1 MLVPAALASWLWFVR
16 AMYNKEFWG
25 LLDYNWS
32 SIRSQNTL
40 ENSLYKMI
48 DALKRVGNKFFCR
61 GNLVQA

>member
-48 DALKRVGNKFFCR
+48 DALK
-61 GNLVQA
+61 